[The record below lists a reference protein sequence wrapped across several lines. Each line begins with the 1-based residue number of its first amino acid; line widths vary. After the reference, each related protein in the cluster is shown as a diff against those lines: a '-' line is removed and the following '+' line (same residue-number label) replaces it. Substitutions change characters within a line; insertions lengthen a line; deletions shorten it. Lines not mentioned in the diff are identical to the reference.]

1 MLVVS
6 DKITA
11 LQYVNTEV
19 QSKDTLLAMISS
31 LQLPLTAYRPGLAV
45 YPQVSQALQ
54 QATADVIAGKSVA
67 DASKAYG
74 AAVQKLA
81 GGADKVS
88 TS

>member
-1 MLVVS
+1 VYFHVR
-6 DKITA
+6 
-11 LQYVNTEV
+11 
-19 QSKDTLLAMISS
+19 LA
-31 LQLPLTAYRPGLAV
+31 T
-45 YPQVSQALQ
+45 QALQ